1 MAIYCMNEKI
11 VPLFSVPILY
21 RYETGRVLSNN
32 EKQIIDSLEVD
43 TSKNKLSV
51 DRYVLNLPGLED
63 LKFFCQDTIDYY
75 AKEIVQ
81 VSDKFL
87 ITNSWTT
94 NNDRGVS
101 HNIHSHPNSIIS
113 GIFYF
118 EADEDASQFIVA
130 NESPIFKEF
139 AFEYHYT
146 GYSHYNSKSWGFP
159 VKTGTLVV
167 FPSWLKH
174 GSMENTSS
182 SPRRLLG
189 FNSFVR
195 GKFGDFNYCSDV
207 EI

>member
-1 MAIYCMNEKI
+1 MNEKI

-21 RYETGRVLSNN
+21 RNESGRVLSNN

-51 DRYVLNLPGLED
+51 DRYVLNQAGLED
-63 LKFFCQDTIDYY
+63 LKEFCQDAIDYY
-75 AKEIVQ
+75 AKNVVQ
-81 VSDKFL
+81 VSDRFY

-94 NNDRGVS
+94 NNSQGVS

-113 GIFYF
+113 GVFYF
-118 EADEDASQFIVA
+118 EAEEDASQFIVMS
-130 NESPIFKEF
+130 ESPIFKEF
-139 AFEYHYT
+139 AFDYHYI
-146 GYSHYNSKSWGFP
+146 GYSHFNSKSWGFP
-159 VKTGTLVV
+159 VKTGTLII

-182 SPRRLLG
+182 LPRRLLG